1 MIKTCFII
9 SKVTTILPDYFFL
22 ETQIFQISLSR
33 QKKIKK
39 LSIYV
44 RFQYTLD
51 SYFKYLA

>member
-9 SKVTTILPDYFFL
+9 SKVTKILPDYFFL

-44 RFQYTLD
+44 RF
-51 SYFKYLA
+51 